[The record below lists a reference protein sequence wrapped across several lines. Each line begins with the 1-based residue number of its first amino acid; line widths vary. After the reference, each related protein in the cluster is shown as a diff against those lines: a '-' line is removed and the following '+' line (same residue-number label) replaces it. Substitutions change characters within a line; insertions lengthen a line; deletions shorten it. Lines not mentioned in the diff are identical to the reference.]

1 MTENKKVDKKA
12 NTNFTLIDGKDLVL
26 GRLGSNIAKK
36 LLLGEEIKIV
46 NCKDII
52 ILGKR
57 SYLVERYKN
66 KLSNRVIKQGPYY
79 SRSPSDIVKRAFRN
93 MLPYKSPR
101 GVEAFKRLKC
111 YNSVPSVL
119 LNSPKVVLEDA
130 KIDVKSVFYYTK
142 IGDLCKTLGYNK
154 EK

>member
-1 MTENKKVDKKA
+1 MTENKKQEKVA
-12 NTNFTLIDGKDLVL
+12 NTKFTLVDGKDLVL
-26 GRLGSNIAKK
+26 GRLGSNIAKR

-46 NCKDII
+46 NCKEVV
-52 ILGKR
+52 ILGRK

-93 MLPYKSPR
+93 MLPYKNPR
-101 GVEAFKRLKC
+101 GALAFKRLKC
-111 YNSVPSVL
+111 YNSVPSIL
-119 LNSPKVVLEDA
+119 LNTPKTVIEDA
-130 KIDVKSVFYYTK
+130 KMDTKSVFYYTK
-142 IGDLCKTLGYNK
+142 IGDLCKILGYDK